1 MMKRTMSSTGT
12 NPTAGS
18 LVVHRYATRQEMGA
32 AAASHAAGAI
42 RRLAKEYSVVPV
54 IFATGASQLETLRA
68 LVALTDIP
76 WDRVVGFHMDEYVGI
91 SGEHPASFRRYMRD
105 ELAGNVPMR
114 EFHKVEGDTEDPEQ
128 ECERYAGL
136 LRRYSPLL
144 CLAGIGENGH
154 LAFNDPP
161 VADFHDPLDAKVVT
175 LDRECREQQVA
186 EGWFPNID
194 AVPTRA
200 ITLTIPTLFRVPELI
215 LSVPGGRKTA
225 IVARTL
231 HEEISTKCPATILRT
246 HPNAHLYLDGESA
259 KLATLPSN

>member
-1 MMKRTMSSTGT
+1 
-12 NPTAGS
+12 
-18 LVVHRYATRQEMGA
+18 MGA
-32 AAASHAAGAI
+32 AAAAHAAGVI
-42 RRLAKEYSVVPV
+42 RRLAEEHPVVPV
-54 IFATGASQLETLRA
+54 IFATGASQLDTLRA
-68 LVALTDIP
+68 LVALTGIP

-91 SGEHPASFRRYMRD
+91 SSGHPASFRRYMHD
-105 ELAGNVPMR
+105 ELAGKVPMR
-114 EFHKVEGDTEDPEQ
+114 EFHNVEGDAADPEQ
-128 ECERYAGL
+128 ECERYARL

-161 VADFHDPLDAKVVT
+161 VADFSDPRDAKVVT

-186 EGWFPNID
+186 EGWFPTID

-215 LSVPGGRKTA
+215 LSVPGERKAA

-231 HEEISTKCPATILRT
+231 REEISTKCPATILRT

-259 KLATLPSN
+259 QLVALPSK